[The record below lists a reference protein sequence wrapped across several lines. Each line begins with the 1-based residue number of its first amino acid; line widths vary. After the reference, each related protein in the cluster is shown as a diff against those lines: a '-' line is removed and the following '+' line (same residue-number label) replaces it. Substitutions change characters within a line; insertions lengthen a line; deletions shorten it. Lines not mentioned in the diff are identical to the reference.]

1 MSFNFYPARTLIDLQ
16 RELNGYKEVIT
27 KLENSSGG
35 TFQTTKGV
43 ILSVNQDRTLYK
55 VLMTKEDV
63 VVQDVPLFMDKAYYQ
78 IIGFPNTGDVVKVFH
93 FNNFDNAFIITKAY
107 KHNGDLIMPK
117 GSSIAMGANMP

>member
-1 MSFNFYPARTLIDLQ
+1 MSYYPARTVLDLQ
-16 RELNGYKEVIT
+16 KELSVQKESIV

-43 ILSVNQDRTLYK
+43 ILSVNKDRTFYK

-63 VVQDVPLFMDKAYYQ
+63 IIENIPLFMDKAYYQ
-78 IIGFPNTGDVVKVFH
+78 LIGFPNVGDVVKVFH

-107 KHNGDLIMPK
+107 KHNGDLVMPK